1 MIATCVLQNH
11 VGGLPAIMIVGA
23 LVLPAGAVGMIAAS
37 TPEGADAIHAKLQ
50 IHD

>member
-1 MIATCVLQNH
+1 MIATCILQNH
-11 VGGLPAIMIVGA
+11 VGDLFRNHDRWCIG
-23 LVLPAGAVGMIAAS
+23 IANRHSRLGCAS